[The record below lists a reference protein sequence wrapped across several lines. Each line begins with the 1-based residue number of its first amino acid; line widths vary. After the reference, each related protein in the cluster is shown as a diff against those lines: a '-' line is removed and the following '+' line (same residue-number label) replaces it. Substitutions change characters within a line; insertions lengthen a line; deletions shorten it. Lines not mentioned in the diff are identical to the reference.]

1 MFPSKLNLKMPI
13 SVNTDPTTGNPIDFP
28 IDKMINRTFH
38 IYKEDTDVVRRSKER
53 MTEIAEELLGKMLDA
68 TKGDGFK
75 KLDELF
81 ADEHRQ
87 QKIMSQDLV
96 FNALLGY
103 PSKFKASV
111 PISKIY
117 ATPDPYKIIK
127 QLTVL
132 TSLMPE
138 NATKFF
144 IIKELTFQKYAHEIS
159 SICNIIV
166 PQINGIQ
173 FYLNQENNLV
183 CEFVMDKKDKL
194 PLDFMLD
201 WIDRNEENHKDKLLT
216 FINGVKQSFNCLI
229 DHAIHHND
237 SHSNNVFF
245 LPPDTYTDADTDI
258 NSDINSDIPKI
269 CIIDFGKAMCSST
282 SPSTSGLIKLDEF
295 EYSEE
300 TIENFKMWINILE
313 HQNEY
318 RKKFDERYGG
328 KQNKKRKKKTY
339 KKKSKNYRKKYRR
352 SYKKIFKK
360 RF

>member
-1 MFPSKLNLKMPI
+1 MIPLMYKHSLLKNPI
-13 SVNTDPTTGNPIDFP
+13 SVNTESTTGNPIDIP
-28 IDKMINRTFH
+28 IDEMINRTFH
-38 IYKEDTDVVRRSKER
+38 IFPEDTDVVRQSKER
-53 MTEIAEELLGKMLDA
+53 MTEISHGLLGQMLDA
-68 TKGDGFK
+68 TRGDGFD

-87 QKIMSQDLV
+87 QKVMNQDLV

-103 PSKFKASV
+103 PSKFEASV

-132 TSLMPE
+132 MDLMPK

-144 IIKELTFQKYAHEIS
+144 IIKEITFQMYAHEIS
-159 SICNIIV
+159 SNCHIII
-166 PQINGIQ
+166 PEIYETI
-173 FYLNQENNLV
+173 FYLNEENNLV

-201 WIDRNEENHKDKLLT
+201 WITTNEENNKGKLLM
-216 FINGVKQSFNCLI
+216 FIKMVKDGLTCLI
-229 DHAIHHND
+229 NHAIHHND

-245 LPPDTYTDADTDI
+245 LMSDTD
-258 NSDINSDIPKI
+258 SDIPRI
-269 CIIDFGKAMCSST
+269 CIIDFGKAMCSSI
-282 SPSTSGLIKLDEF
+282 SPSTSGLIKYDEF

-300 TIENFKMWINILE
+300 TIENFKIWINLLE
-313 HQNEY
+313 NQNEY
-318 RKKFDERYGG
+318 RRKFDERYGG
-328 KQNKKRKKKTY
+328 NQNKKHKKKTY
-339 KKKSKNYRKKYRR
+339 KKKSNRHRKKYRK